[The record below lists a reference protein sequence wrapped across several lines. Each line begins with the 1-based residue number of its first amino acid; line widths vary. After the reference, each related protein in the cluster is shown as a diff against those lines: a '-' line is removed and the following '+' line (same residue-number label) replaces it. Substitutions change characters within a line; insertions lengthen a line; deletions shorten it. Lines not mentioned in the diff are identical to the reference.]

1 MKSMKKTLVI
11 LGALML
17 VATAAWAVDYSK
29 MSNDE
34 LSSYRGQL
42 YNATQDEWN
51 AFHTEWWKRL
61 SEMAPQ
67 ERQKYMGPGM
77 MNRGMGRGMGP
88 GRGYGMGNG
97 MGPGKGYGMGN
108 GMGRGYGHRGCYR
121 PCWNNANGPAT
132 PPPAQ
137 K

>member
-11 LGALML
+11 LGTLMM

-34 LSSYRGQL
+34 LSTYRGHM
-42 YNATQDEWN
+42 YNANQDEWH

-61 SEMAPQ
+61 SQMGPE

-77 MNRGMGRGMGP
+77 MSYNFV
-88 GRGYGMGNG
+88 
-97 MGPGKGYGMGN
+97 
-108 GMGRGYGHRGCYR
+108 
-121 PCWNNANGPAT
+121 
-132 PPPAQ
+132 
-137 K
+137 

>member
-1 MKSMKKTLVI
+1 MQSMKKIVVV

-34 LSSYRGQL
+34 LSATRGQL
-42 YNATQDEWN
+42 YNATQDEWH

-61 SEMAPQ
+61 SQMSPE

-77 MNRGMGRGMGP
+77 MGRGMGQGKGQGMGKGMGRG
-88 GRGYGMGNG
+88 
-97 MGPGKGYGMGN
+97 
-108 GMGRGYGHRGCYR
+108 HGCYR
-121 PCWNNANGPAT
+121 PCWGNANT
-132 PPPAQ
+132 PNTPPAQ
-137 K
+137 Q